1 MARNVVLVLAC
12 CLAAAGCS
20 AKRGMEVPPVD
31 YAELAVA
38 GAKPAVDYDAQV
50 GAPVEGAVLPLPHF
64 QERVEHVLAASGMFS
79 RVRAAK
85 GAEEFHLSFAMAP
98 RPLPQGQVVYGI
110 VCGVTACLVPFWSR
124 ETFVLTVDVQKGG
137 KTLKRYEYQEHV
149 EVFAW
154 TPVGIIT
161 ELANTQASDDVA
173 DALLLVFLKDLKRD
187 GLLEPPPGK

>member
-20 AKRGMEVPPVD
+20 AKRGMEVPPVE
-31 YAELAVA
+31 YAELATA
-38 GAKPAVDYDAQV
+38 GPRPAVDYDAQV

-85 GAEEFHLSFAMAP
+85 GAEEFHLSLAFAP

-110 VCGVTACLVPFWSR
+110 VCGVTACLVPFSSR

-137 KTLKRYEYQEHV
+137 ETLKRYEYQEHV

-173 DALLLVFLKDLKRD
+173 DALLLAFLKDLKRD

>member
-1 MARNVVLVLAC
+1 MVRNLVLVLVC

-31 YAELAVA
+31 YAELATA
-38 GAKPAVDYDAQV
+38 GPKPAVDYEARV
-50 GAPVEGAVLPLPHF
+50 GGAVEGAVLPLPHF
-64 QERVEHVLAASGMFS
+64 QQRVEHVLAASGMFS
-79 RVRAAK
+79 RVRAGK
-85 GAEEFHLSFAMAP
+85 GAEEFHFVFAFAP
-98 RPLPQGQVVYGI
+98 RPLPEGRVVYGI

-124 ETFVLTVDVQKGG
+124 ETFALAVDVQKGG

-154 TPVGIIT
+154 TPVGLVA
-161 ELANTQASDDVA
+161 ELTNTQASDDVA
-173 DALLLVFLKDLKRD
+173 DALLLAFLKDLKRD

>member
-1 MARNVVLVLAC
+1 MARNLVIVLAC

-31 YAELAVA
+31 YAELATA
-38 GAKPAVDYDAQV
+38 GPKPAVDYEAQV
-50 GAPVEGAVLPLPHF
+50 GGAVEGAVLPLPRF
-64 QERVEHVLAASGMFS
+64 EERVEHVLAASGMFS

-85 GAEEFHLSFAMAP
+85 GAEEFHLSLALAP
-98 RPLPQGQVVYGI
+98 KPLPEGQVIYGI
-110 VCGVTACLVPFWSR
+110 VSGVTACLVPFWSR

-161 ELANTQASDDVA
+161 ELANTQATDDVA
-173 DALLLVFLKDLKRD
+173 DALLLAFLKDLKRD
-187 GLLEPPPGK
+187 RLLEPPPGK